1 METNTKELIENFI
14 ARGGFEISE
23 KFCYEDNDSMVDLWR
38 IQSALKISLIE
49 PNKNSIENL
58 AFWSEYSQIDYP
70 KSVWNFLSSIPADD
84 KSGKSRKDQLI
95 NRWISDSN
103 LPDFTDPQSTKQ
115 LDVIT
120 ASIAHKRALTIS
132 SLTTRK
138 VMLEQLSG
146 EILKMKRMLLELSM
160 VTSGEKAI

>member
-70 KSVWNFLSSIPADD
+70 KSVIFL
-84 KSGKSRKDQLI
+84 DQKI
-95 NRWISDSN
+95 
-103 LPDFTDPQSTKQ
+103 F
-115 LDVIT
+115 LDEDI
-120 ASIAHKRALTIS
+120 
-132 SLTTRK
+132 
-138 VMLEQLSG
+138 
-146 EILKMKRMLLELSM
+146 LELK
-160 VTSGEKAI
+160 VLTSERICYIPIKISELPTFINLLK